1 MSQWAVARD
10 RGATV
15 SRTAT
20 PSISPFVLPTPG
32 WPGPTTLQR
41 SRDDPKLK
49 PPQRTF
55 GLGLRLGLLLTS
67 TVAGTMAVFTGM
79 QLVFELR
86 AELRD
91 REARLAESLAPLVV
105 ELRSA
110 TTRDAAQA
118 AVDRFHASYVAQGR
132 PYHDLALV
140 DATGRVVVET
150 VTDAERHGHSVLE
163 ASVPVISPGLGSR
176 PGALLRVTEDGSGFQ
191 AARARRWWSWA
202 AHVGGT
208 AAAFLALLYVVI
220 RREVTGPADR
230 LLSGIRKMELGY
242 WDDMPDPG
250 GAWEIRWLGW
260 RFHSL
265 GQELNRTVE
274 HLVAA
279 QRRAYAMDQC
289 APDEPVAPS
298 EATSEEPAAI
308 VESQQPE
315 EAAVAQLRARL
326 ERLRHADPNDAADR
340 MLAQSTWDHGAADS
354 ERLGRPDLAAELEDA
369 ALRVLDPDGFLAI
382 STRID
387 GARPILESL
396 ARAKVKQMRQ
406 ALNERGVRVN
416 EIQWR
421 VKHPAGTWRKMR
433 LKSLLFEQVHDLLA
447 LRIIVPA
454 EADCYHALGVVHDLY
469 APIVGRFKDY
479 VVAPKP
485 NGYRGLH
492 CSVRDADGS
501 VFEIQVRSVAMHR
514 QAETGS
520 AAHADYRVETRI
532 RSTSPGMSSWSR
544 ILGPRWR
551 RRE

>member
-1 MSQWAVARD
+1 
-10 RGATV
+10 
-15 SRTAT
+15 
-20 PSISPFVLPTPG
+20 
-32 WPGPTTLQR
+32 
-41 SRDDPKLK
+41 LK

-55 GLGLRLGLLLTS
+55 SLGLRLGLLLTS

-86 AELRD
+86 TEMRD

-105 ELRSA
+105 ELRGA
-110 TTRDAAQA
+110 TTREAART

-150 VTDAERHGHSVLE
+150 VSGAERHEHGVLE
-163 ASVPVISPGLGSR
+163 ASVPVISPSLGSR
-176 PGALLRVTEDGSGFQ
+176 PGALLRVTEDGSGFHS
-191 AARARRWWSWA
+191 AMARRWWSWA

-208 AAAFLALLYVVI
+208 AAAILALLYVVI
-220 RREVTGPADR
+220 RREVTGPIDR

-250 GAWEIRWLGW
+250 GAWEVRWLGW

-279 QRRAYAMDQC
+279 QRRAYAVDQY
-289 APDEPVAPS
+289 APDDADTPS
-298 EATSEEPAAI
+298 EATSVSPAATA
-308 VESQQPE
+308 ESRQPD
-315 EAAVAQLRARL
+315 AAVAQLRARL
-326 ERLRHADPNDAADR
+326 ERLRHADPHDAGDR
-340 MLAQSTWDHGAADS
+340 MLALSTWDHGAADS

-369 ALRVLDPDGFLAI
+369 ALRVLDPDAFLAI
-382 STRID
+382 STRIN
-387 GARPILESL
+387 GARPRLEAL
-396 ARAKVKQMRQ
+396 ARAKVKQMQQ
-406 ALNERGVRVN
+406 ALDGRGVRAI

-421 VKHPAGTWRKMR
+421 IKHPAGAWRKMQ
-433 LKSLLFEQVHDLLA
+433 LKGLLFDQVHDLLA

-479 VVAPKP
+479 VVAPKQ

-492 CSVRDADGS
+492 SSVREAAGS
-501 VFEIQVRSVAMHR
+501 VFEVQVRSIAMHR

-520 AAHADYRVETRI
+520 AAHADYRVATRI
-532 RSTSPGMSSWSR
+532 RSKSLGTSSW
-544 ILGPRWR
+544 PRVLRPRQR
-551 RRE
+551 RQE

>member
-1 MSQWAVARD
+1 
-10 RGATV
+10 
-15 SRTAT
+15 
-20 PSISPFVLPTPG
+20 
-32 WPGPTTLQR
+32 
-41 SRDDPKLK
+41 LK

-55 GLGLRLGLLLTS
+55 SLGLRLGLLLTS

-86 AELRD
+86 SEMRD

-110 TTRDAAQA
+110 TTRDAART

-150 VTDAERHGHSVLE
+150 VSDAERRGHSVLE

-176 PGALLRVTEDGSGFQ
+176 PGALLRVTEDGSGFHS
-191 AARARRWWSWA
+191 AMARRWWSWA

-208 AAAFLALLYVVI
+208 AVAILALLYVVI
-220 RREVTGPADR
+220 RREVTGPIDR

-279 QRRAYAMDQC
+279 QRRAYAMGQR
-289 APDEPVAPS
+289 APDDADTPS
-298 EATSEEPAAI
+298 EATSAAPAAT
-308 VESQQPE
+308 VESQQL
-315 EAAVAQLRARL
+315 EAAIAQLRARL
-326 ERLRHADPNDAADR
+326 EHLRHADPNDAADR
-340 MLAQSTWDHGAADS
+340 TLALSTWDHGAADS

-387 GARPILESL
+387 GARQRLEAT
-396 ARAKVKQMRQ
+396 ARVKVEQMQQ
-406 ALNERGVRVN
+406 ALDGRGVRVI

-421 VKHPAGTWRKMR
+421 VKHPAGTWRKMQ
-433 LKSLLFEQVHDLLA
+433 LKGLLFDQVHDLLA

-492 CSVRDADGS
+492 SSVREADGS
-501 VFEIQVRSVAMHR
+501 VFEIQVRSAAMHR

-532 RSTSPGMSSWSR
+532 RPTSLGTPSWSR
-544 ILGPRWR
+544 ILRPRARRR